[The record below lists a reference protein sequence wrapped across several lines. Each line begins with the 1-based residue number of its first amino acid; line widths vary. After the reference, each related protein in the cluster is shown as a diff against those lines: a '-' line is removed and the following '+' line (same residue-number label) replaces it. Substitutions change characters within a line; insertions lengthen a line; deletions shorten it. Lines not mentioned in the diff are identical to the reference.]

1 MVEIRGKLA
10 DVNDDKAAHSLS
22 AKKAHFSA
30 FARVRKQWRDRHLLA
45 VVWEEL
51 VLIKRRRK
59 R

>member
-1 MVEIRGKLA
+1 MLMLMMIKQHTA
-10 DVNDDKAAHSLS
+10 CQQ
-22 AKKAHFSA
+22 KKVHFSA
-30 FARVRKQWRDRHLLA
+30 FAGVRKQWRDRHLLA